1 MAAVLFRHRSITGL
15 VHDPITQVPDDTWG
29 DVTGTITSRR
39 TYGKGAG
46 LRMVLAVTDDRGATV
61 IATLDADRLRHIPD
75 FLTAR
80 DARVQVRGLV
90 RRLDGMP
97 LTITAAGI
105 APADALAV

>member
-1 MAAVLFRHRSITGL
+1 MAAPAVLFRHHTIAGL
-15 VHDPITQVPDDTWG
+15 VHDPITKVPDDTWG

-39 TYGKGAG
+39 TYGKGVG
-46 LRMVLAVTDDRGATV
+46 LRVVLAVTDDRGATV
-61 IATLDADRLRHIPD
+61 VATLDADRLRHIPP

-97 LTITAAGI
+97 PTITAAGI
-105 APADALAV
+105 APADA